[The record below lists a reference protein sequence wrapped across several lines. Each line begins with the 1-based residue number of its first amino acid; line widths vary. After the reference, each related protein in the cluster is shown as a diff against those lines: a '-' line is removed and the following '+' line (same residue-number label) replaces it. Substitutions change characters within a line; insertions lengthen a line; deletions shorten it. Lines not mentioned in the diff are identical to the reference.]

1 VTRLLRPFAACLL
14 MPGVAAACPYC
25 ASVNQGGASDY
36 IAATALLLILPL
48 ALVGGLTLWIRRA
61 ERDAEAS
68 RS

>member
-1 VTRLLRPFAACLL
+1 MFDRNASNNDLFAL
-14 MPGVAAACPYC
+14 C